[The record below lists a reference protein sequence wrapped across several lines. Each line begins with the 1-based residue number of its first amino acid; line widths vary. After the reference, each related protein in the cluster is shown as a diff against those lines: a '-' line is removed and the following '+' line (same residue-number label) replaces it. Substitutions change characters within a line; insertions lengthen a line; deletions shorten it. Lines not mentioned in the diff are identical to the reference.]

1 MITDI
6 KNIKIETKYIFYYKQ
21 YTTMASYEANLV
33 SGHLVSAKYDQP
45 HLVHAHLIPAHLIQR
60 KDIHTLMYKEILH
73 NLKEMTD
80 KADKNYELY
89 RVYMKNYEDQYDWW
103 EIAAYMWQ
111 VDHTY
116 ESLAIRFNID
126 VDIVRHMMS

>member
-21 YTTMASYEANLV
+21 YTTMASYEAN
-33 SGHLVSAKYDQP
+33 
-45 HLVHAHLIPAHLIQR
+45 LIPAHLIQR

-103 EIAAYMWQ
+103 EIAEYMWQ